1 MNKVSLQIVK
11 TGLVALAIILA
22 HDLALAQSAPAPSG
36 SWSAASAISPVLV
49 PDPTRGSQ
57 LNDVAVNSSG
67 LTIAA
72 WDQYTY
78 DIGGSSTIG
87 AAVQSGGIWAA
98 PFTISPTP
106 GNSFDPK
113 VAVGADGS
121 MAISWIFFTPD
132 GTQQQMQVAVKSPTD
147 NTWTVTT
154 LAQGPTGGV
163 AIAQFV
169 PVAID
174 AAGNVTAAWTLWN
187 GTRHVV
193 QSATLPKDGT
203 WSLPVTLSGPTTDG
217 LYLGLAVNARGD
229 AAVTYTISP
238 YASGGKTWAEYVFR
252 SGPAG
257 TWTSPVVVSEV
268 VSNTAGYV
276 VNPLLRLDAAGLA
289 TVAYFNKGVEA
300 TRQLT
305 AATWTTPRS
314 VLHAPNGFSYLSPD
328 LSVDDR
334 GNALLVVS
342 IFDPN
347 IARASVWI
355 TRGKANGNWSK
366 QLRLTDPTALV
377 DAYVTRCTLSP
388 NGKLAMVG
396 WIDHYHA
403 TVQESTFAGGIWSPA
418 VTIGEDT
425 AFSAFQE
432 VLGLRAASTTVVR
445 AIWKNMT
452 TTTQIMASDY
462 SP

>member
-1 MNKVSLQIVK
+1 MNKQSLKIIGA
-11 TGLVALAIILA
+11 GLVLLLAILGQNIA
-22 HDLALAQSAPAPSG
+22 FAQRAPVSSA
-36 SWSAASAISPVLV
+36 SWSAATAISAVLA

-78 DIGGSSTIG
+78 DIGGSATIG
-87 AAVQSGGIWAA
+87 AAVESGGAWET

-113 VAVGADGS
+113 VAVGADGT
-121 MAISWIFFTPD
+121 MAISWFYFSPS
-132 GTQQQMQVAVKSPTD
+132 GTQQQVQVAVKSPGD
-147 NTWTVTT
+147 NAWTVTT
-154 LAQGPTGGV
+154 LAQGPAGGV

-174 AAGNVTAAWTLWN
+174 AAGNVTAAWALWN

-193 QSATLPKDGT
+193 QSATLPTGGA
-203 WSLPVTLSGPTTDG
+203 WSGPVTLSGPTTDG
-217 LYLGLAVNARGD
+217 LYLDLAVNAHGD
-229 AAVTYTISP
+229 AAVAYTISP

-252 SGPAG
+252 SGPTGA
-257 TWTSPVVVSEV
+257 WTSPVVVSEI

-276 VNPLLRLDAAGLA
+276 VNPLVRLDAAGLA
-289 TVAYFNKGVEA
+289 IVAYFNKGIET
-300 TRQLT
+300 TRQL
-305 AATWTTPRS
+305 ASASWTTPRS
-314 VLHAPNGFSYLSPD
+314 VLHAPNGSSYLSPD
-328 LSVDDR
+328 LAVDSR
-334 GNALLVVS
+334 GNALLAAS

-347 IARASVWI
+347 TARASVWV
-355 TRGKANGNWSK
+355 TRGNPNGGWTK
-366 QLRLTDPTALV
+366 QLRLTDPTVPV
-377 DAYVTRCTLSP
+377 DAYATRCTISP
-388 NGKLAMVG
+388 DGKLAMVG

-403 TVQESTFAGGIWSPA
+403 VVQESTLVGGTWTQA
-418 VTIGEDT
+418 VTIGQGT
-425 AFSAFQE
+425 GFAAFQE
-432 VLGLRAASTTVVR
+432 VLGLRAASANVAR

-462 SP
+462 SR